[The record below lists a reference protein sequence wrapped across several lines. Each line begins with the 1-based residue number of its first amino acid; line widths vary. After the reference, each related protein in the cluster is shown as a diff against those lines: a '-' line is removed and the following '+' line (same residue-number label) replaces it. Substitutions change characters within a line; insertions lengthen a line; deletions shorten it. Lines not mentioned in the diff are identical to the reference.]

1 MAAGLFGDV
10 GSPVLQN
17 MLCFTPHGNTLS
29 GTQDGDVFVWSSG
42 TVTAKIEAAH
52 KAEVR
57 PAAARRRPESSE
69 SLRVIRVEGPQG
81 GSAVRCRAPAGQPR
95 GSESLRVYP
104 GCSASRS
111 ESLGTPWLRQS
122 DWREGR
128 GAGPGDAARARRRP
142 LHLRPRRHAQG
153 PAPPP
158 GAGGADWTS
167 APRVPRV
174 ARQRSL
180 AQPSRGRKP
189 ARRVAALE
197 AKPQATRA
205 GTDTRAGTAT
215 WADGQQGRAESAR
228 SDLADVGP
236 QATRAD
242 TAGTARRCRGR
253 SSQARHRAGAGR
265 GRCSTRAASRAC

>member
-95 GSESLRVYP
+95 GSESFRVYP
-104 GCSASRS
+104 GCSASRF
-111 ESLGTPWLRQS
+111 ESLGTPWLRLS

-189 ARRVAALE
+189 ARRVAGARG
-197 AKPQATRA
+197 QAA
-205 GTDTRAGTAT
+205 GY
-215 WADGQQGRAESAR
+215 
-228 SDLADVGP
+228 
-236 QATRAD
+236 
-242 TAGTARRCRGR
+242 
-253 SSQARHRAGAGR
+253 AGR
-265 GRCSTRAASRAC
+265 HSYAGRHGYAGRRPARPGRVRQERLGGCWPAGYAGRHGRHGQTL